1 MSTITYAI
9 TDDHK
14 IFRKGLKLI
23 LDDDKKLEY
32 VGEAE
37 NGHELLEL
45 IKNNHIDVVLLDLKM
60 PEMDGFEVAKRIRA
74 QNTDIKIIILTMHD
88 DAQFIVRLMETGA
101 NGYLVK
107 NTDPEEVKTAIY
119 SVMESGYYFNAHV
132 SNAMLKTLINKNNLK
147 TNFKNTIE
155 LSDKEKEVLQLI
167 CQEFTAAEIA
177 EKVFLSPRTVEGIRS
192 TLLEKIGVR
201 NTVGLVVYALKHGIY
216 EG

>member
-37 NGHELLEL
+37 NGFELLEL
-45 IKNNHIDVVLLDLKM
+45 IKNNHINVVLLDLKM
-60 PEMDGFEVAKRIRA
+60 KEMDGFEVAKRIRA

-147 TNFKNTIE
+147 TNFKNSIE

>member
-1 MSTITYAI
+1 MNTITYAI

-23 LDDDKKLEY
+23 LDDDKKLEF

-45 IKNNHIDVVLLDLKM
+45 LKNTHIDVILLDLKM

-74 QNTDIKIIILTMHD
+74 QNIDSKIIILTMHD

-107 NTDPEEVKTAIY
+107 NTDPSEVKTAIY
-119 SVMESGYYFNAHV
+119 SVMESGYYFNDHV
-132 SNAMLKTLINKNNLK
+132 SSAMLKTLINKNNLK
-147 TNFKNTIE
+147 ANFKNSIE
-155 LSDKEKEVLQLI
+155 LNDKEKEVLQLI

-192 TLLEKIGVR
+192 SLLEKIGVR

>member
-14 IFRKGLKLI
+14 IFRTGLKLI
-23 LDDDKKLEY
+23 LDDDKKLEF

-37 NGHELLEL
+37 NGYQLLEL
-45 IKNNHIDVVLLDLKM
+45 LKNNHIDVVLLDLKM

-74 QNTDIKIIILTMHD
+74 QNTDTKIIILTMHD

-119 SVMESGYYFNAHV
+119 SVMESGYYFNDHV
-132 SNAMLKTLINKNNLK
+132 SNAMLKTLINKNIAPGYQQQGQQVYSLCKGSHSMGRYPASVRESLDITLWRIRDNPVGPQWHSSFSQAYNRF
-147 TNFKNTIE
+147 NF
-155 LSDKEKEVLQLI
+155 
-167 CQEFTAAEIA
+167 C
-177 EKVFLSPRTVEGIRS
+177 
-192 TLLEKIGVR
+192 
-201 NTVGLVVYALKHGIY
+201 
-216 EG
+216 